1 MATIIDVSSTCGS
14 KAGALA
20 AAGIRTV
27 IRYYSRDTI
36 RPSKR
41 LKRDEALDF
50 TAAGLRIGIVHE
62 GRFGDK
68 ASNFDRACGLADA
81 LYARSYGAAT
91 IGQPAGSV
99 IYFGVDFDATAAEIR
114 DQIIPYFQGVVDA
127 FARHTGEPDYV
138 IGVYGSGATCTALLD
153 AGLARRAWLAQ
164 ATGWAGYAKF
174 LASERWT
181 LSQAMPTTIAG
192 VSCDPNTAGDGKEV
206 GDFWLTLAPPAVL
219 APATPVGASLRVN
232 ARSGLR
238 LRAGPGVEFDSSVTL
253 PFNTRVHPLKTIGG
267 WTAVD
272 LQGDGVADGFVSSA
286 FLQDVAAPVVPT
298 GAGTPSPAIDD
309 AVHVPE
315 LIRQGTTAAGLKA
328 ARGTAA
334 ASLPGYPSNGCAAH
348 LSALLQQA
356 GIDVA
361 MTWGAGKLAHVLAD
375 RGWSKVAV
383 GGQKAGDV
391 GVCFDNDPTPA
402 GADHI
407 YLVVDTFGPDEMMIA
422 DNQRTKDAPHTR
434 FASGNG
440 KTPTEYFLRAV

>member
-1 MATIIDVSSTCGS
+1 MATIIDVSRTCGS
-14 KAGALA
+14 KAAALT

-41 LKRDEALDF
+41 LTRDEAMDF
-50 TAAGLRIGIVHE
+50 TAAGLRIGIVYE
-62 GRFGDK
+62 GRFGDQLT
-68 ASNFDRACGLADA
+68 NFDRACGLADA

-99 IYFGVDFDATAAEIR
+99 IYFGVDFDATATQIHDR
-114 DQIIPYFQGVVDA
+114 IIPYFQGVADA
-127 FARHTGEPDYV
+127 FSRQTGEPDYV
-138 IGVYGSGATCTALLD
+138 IGVYGSGATCVALLD

-164 ATGWAGYAKF
+164 STGWTGHAKF
-174 LASERWT
+174 LESERWT
-181 LSQAMPTTIAG
+181 LNQAMPTTIAG
-192 VSCDPNTAGDGKEV
+192 VPCDPNTAGEGKEI
-206 GDFWLTLAPPAVL
+206 GDFWLTLAQPAAL
-219 APATPVGASLRVN
+219 APPTPLVGQMRVN

-238 LRAGPGVEFDSSVTL
+238 LRSGPGVEFDFKKTL
-253 PFNTRVHPLKTIGG
+253 PFNTRVHPLKTVGG

-286 FLQDVAAPVVPT
+286 FLEDVAPQVFT
-298 GAGTPSPAIDD
+298 GAGAPLLEIADAI
-309 AVHVPE
+309 HVAE
-315 LIRQGTTAAGLKA
+315 LIRQGSTAAGLKA
-328 ARGTAA
+328 ARDTAA

-348 LSALLQQA
+348 LSALLQQSD
-356 GIDVA
+356 IDVS

-375 RGWSKVAV
+375 RGWSRITV
-383 GGQKAGDV
+383 GSQKAGDV

-407 YLVVDTFGPDEMMIA
+407 YLVVNTFGPDEMMIA
-422 DNQRTKDAPHTR
+422 DNQRTEDAPHTR
-434 FASGNG
+434 FASGHG